1 MLRFIHTADVHLG
14 RPVKSRLDM
23 PEKFAETA
31 REAAYVSF
39 QKIIDEALSRQADF
53 VLISGDVYDQEERSL
68 RGQWFIKKQAERLRE
83 AGIPLFI
90 IHGNHDPLNNKNKM
104 VSMPDNVHIFPSEP
118 EPYFLE
124 KNNGEKAYIY
134 GFSYP
139 QKAFYE
145 NPVPLFKKEND
156 MEAYHIGML
165 HGQETQ
171 QSDGHE
177 PYAPFA
183 LKDLLQLDLD
193 YWALGHIHKR
203 QTLNMHP
210 AVVYPGNVQG
220 GTRKETGE
228 KGAYFVE
235 LEKHHTNLHFLDT
248 SLLQWEKIEV
258 FINDHETMD
267 ELIAAIIDKIP
278 AIILKEKVYFTDLK
292 LTGNGPLHEE
302 LTDSASQQELLE
314 LLREEL
320 VSYSVW
326 VDRISF
332 QTAPYID
339 REKLKKQNDLLGDII
354 YTSEILKSSDKEL
367 DKTLKP
373 VFSHPVMKRYIDRLT
388 PEDREEI
395 ITQAESRLI
404 SSLMKEVD
412 Q

>member
-39 QKIIDEALSRQADF
+39 QRIIDESLSRQADF

-68 RGQWFIKKQAERLRE
+68 RGQWFIKKQAERLQE
-83 AGIPLFI
+83 AGIPLLI
-90 IHGNHDPLNNKNKM
+90 THGNHDPLNNKNGM
-104 VSMPDNVHIFPSEP
+104 VAMPDNVHIFPSVP
-118 EPYFLE
+118 EPYFIE

-156 MEAYHIGML
+156 LEAYHIGML

-171 QSDGHE
+171 QDGHE

-183 LKDLLQLDLD
+183 VRDLLQLGFD

-203 QTLNMHP
+203 QTLNMYP
-210 AVVYPGNVQG
+210 PVVYPGNVQG
-220 GTRKETGE
+220 GTRKETGA

-235 LEKHHTNLHFLDT
+235 LEKHQTNLHFVET
-248 SLLQWEKIEV
+248 SPLQWEKIEV
-258 FINDHETMD
+258 HIDGHETMD
-267 ELIAAIIDKIP
+267 ELIAAIIDNIT
-278 AIILKEKVYFTDLK
+278 ASILKEKLYFTALK
-292 LTGNGPLHEE
+292 LTGNGTLHEE
-302 LTDSASQQELLE
+302 LTGSASQQELLE

-320 VSYSVW
+320 IPYSVW

-354 YTSEILKSSDKEL
+354 DTSEKLRASDKEL

-395 ITQAESRLI
+395 ITEAESRLI
-404 SSLMKEVD
+404 SSLMEEVD
-412 Q
+412 R